1 VTDDISIDRKKG
13 IVPENSGDITIKE
26 RYGKIFSAHWN
37 DGYTDLTCQRATP
50 EIPKVPSG
58 SAFSFQ

>member
-37 DGYTDLTCQRATP
+37 DGYTDCMHAMTP
-50 EIPKVPSG
+50 YTPLLCCLLINEN
-58 SAFSFQ
+58 